1 MTQNKYLETIYNQEN
16 KPFSEY
22 PKKLIKYLIKRA
34 NLKKNQKILELGCGR
49 GDFIS
54 EFRNNG
60 LDAYGCDISN
70 FSQNF
75 FPDLKFSKV
84 DLEHNNLPYE
94 DETFDII
101 YSKSFIEHFYY
112 PEKIFQEAYR
122 VLKPGGIII
131 TLTPEWQ
138 YIYKYFYEDFTHRV
152 PFTNESL
159 KDIHLIN
166 NFKNVVV
173 ESFVQLPVLFEENA
187 KSKLFYL
194 ASVLTRKFFPDS
206 FRMKNKWIRFSK
218 EVMLLSFAKK

>member
-49 GDFIS
+49 GEFIS
-54 EFRNNG
+54 EFRNKG

-75 FPDLKFSKV
+75 FPDLKFSRV

-138 YIYKYFYEDFTHRV
+138 YIYKSFYEDFTHRV

-166 NFKNVVV
+166 NFKNIQV
-173 ESFVQLPVLFEENA
+173 ESFTQLPIIFE
-187 KSKLFYL
+187 KIITPSYLVFYH
-194 ASVLTRKFFPDS
+194 
-206 FRMKNKWIRFSK
+206 FSQ
-218 EVMLLSFAKK
+218 EF

>member
-49 GDFIS
+49 GEFIS
-54 EFRNNG
+54 EFRNKG

-75 FPDLKFSKV
+75 FPDLKFSRV

-138 YIYKYFYEDFTHRV
+138 YIYKSFYEDFTHRV

-166 NFKNVVV
+166 NFKNIQV
-173 ESFVQLPVLFEENA
+173 ESFTQLPIIFEKNYYSFLFGIL
-187 KSKLFYL
+187 SFF
-194 ASVLTRKFFPDS
+194 TRILVPDY
-206 FRMKNKWIRFSK
+206 FRLKNKWIRFSK
-218 EVMLLSFAKK
+218 EIMLLSIAKK

>member
-1 MTQNKYLETIYNQEN
+1 MTQNKYLETIYNHEN

-22 PKKLIKYLIKRA
+22 PKKLIQYLIKRG

-49 GDFIS
+49 GDFIF

-84 DLEHNNLPYE
+84 DLEHNNLPYKN
-94 DETFDII
+94 ETFDIV

-112 PEKIFQEAYR
+112 PEKIFQEAHR

-138 YIYKYFYEDFTHRV
+138 YIYKSFYEDFTHRV

-173 ESFVQLPVLFEENA
+173 ESFIQLPVLFEENA
-187 KSKLFYL
+187 KSKLFYI
-194 ASVLTRKFFPDS
+194 ASVLTRKLVPNS
-206 FRMKNKWIRFSK
+206 FRLKNKWIKFSK